1 MSAREDIDPKLAN
14 VAERKLRKR
23 RRVAPEPSAELL
35 AGKDKALK
43 RALSR
48 PLSPGVMFEPKAE
61 GRGFLITA
69 PHSDLELWELQVAD
83 AFGTR
88 SQSIMRTFLDQLK
101 ALVPKAWDEHAER
114 WKPHETELNAALA
127 MVADV
132 QPRNVRE
139 AALAAQMV
147 AVHWMQMRLS
157 AAALNRGGMV
167 MDRDAAL
174 ASKLAR
180 TFTMQLD
187 TLDRIRGKRRTAKQS
202 IKVTKESHQHVHYHD
217 HRGAGETGGQAH
229 DADARPTTQLAALP
243 GTEQS
248 GQVLRLPSRKGQA
261 GV

>member
-1 MSAREDIDPKLAN
+1 MSAREDIDPKLVN
-14 VAERKLRKR
+14 VAERKPRKR

-43 RALSR
+43 RARAR
-48 PLSPGVMFEPKAE
+48 PLSPGVMFEPKE
-61 GRGFLITA
+61 QGYLITA

-88 SQSIMRTFLDQLK
+88 SQSVMRTFLDQLK
-101 ALVPKAWDEHAER
+101 ALVPTAWDEQAER
-114 WKPHETELNAALA
+114 WKPHEMELNAALA

-167 MDRDAAL
+167 LDRDAAL
-174 ASKLAR
+174 AGKLAR

-187 TLDRIRGKRRTAKQS
+187 TLERIRGKRRTAKQS
-202 IKVTKESHQHVHYHD
+202 IKVTKETHQHVHYHD
-217 HRGAGETGGQAH
+217 HRGARETGGQAH
-229 DADARPTTQLAALP
+229 DADARATTQLAALP

>member
-1 MSAREDIDPKLAN
+1 MSAREDIDPKLVN
-14 VAERKLRKR
+14 VAEHKPRKR

-43 RALSR
+43 RARSR
-48 PLSPGVMFEPKAE
+48 PLSPGVMFEPKE
-61 GRGFLITA
+61 QGYLITS

-88 SQSIMRTFLDQLK
+88 SQSVMRTFLAQLK
-101 ALVPKAWDEHAER
+101 ALVPTAWDEHSER

-167 MDRDAAL
+167 LDRDAAL
-174 ASKLAR
+174 AGKLAR

-187 TLDRIRGKRRTAKQS
+187 TLERIRGKRRTAKQS

-217 HRGAGETGGQAH
+217 HRGGRETEGQSHERTAGIVDQRSAMRCQDEGGEVV
-229 DADARPTTQLAALP
+229 PLP
-243 GTEQS
+243 RRQRS
-248 GQVLRLPSRKGQA
+248 
-261 GV
+261 

>member
-1 MSAREDIDPKLAN
+1 MSAHEDIDPKLVN
-14 VAERKLRKR
+14 VAERKTRKR

-35 AGKDKALK
+35 AGKDRALK
-43 RALSR
+43 RARSR
-48 PLSPGVMFEPKAE
+48 PLSPGVMFEPRGKGE
-61 GRGFLITA
+61 GFLITS
-69 PHSDLELWELQVAD
+69 PHSDFELWELQVAD

-88 SQSIMRTFLDQLK
+88 SQSIMRTFLSQLK
-101 ALVPKAWDEHAER
+101 ALVPEGWDAQAER

-157 AAALNRGGMV
+157 AAALNRGGIV
-167 MDRDAAL
+167 MDKDAAL

-217 HRGAGETGGQAH
+217 HRGGKEKDGQSLGRPAGIVDQRPALRCQDEGGEVV
-229 DADARPTTQLAALP
+229 PLP
-243 GTEQS
+243 RRQRS
-248 GQVLRLPSRKGQA
+248 
-261 GV
+261 

>member
-1 MSAREDIDPKLAN
+1 MSAREDIDAKVVN
-14 VAERKLRKR
+14 VAERKPRKR
-23 RRVAPEPSAELL
+23 RRVAPEPSTQLL
-35 AGKDKALK
+35 AGKEKAHK

-48 PLSPGVMFEPKAE
+48 PLSPGVMFEPKDQ
-61 GRGFLITA
+61 GYLITS
-69 PHSDLELWELQVAD
+69 PHSDLELWELQIAD

-88 SQSIMRTFLDQLK
+88 SQSVMRTFLDQLQ
-101 ALVPKAWDEHAER
+101 ALVPTAWDEDAKR

-167 MDRDAAL
+167 MDKDAAL

-187 TLDRIRGKRRTAKQS
+187 TLERIRGKRRTAKQV
-202 IKVTKESHQHVHYHD
+202 IKVTRENHVHYHD
-217 HRGAGETGGQAH
+217 HRGGRETS
-229 DADARPTTQLAALP
+229 
-243 GTEQS
+243 EQS
-248 GQVLRLPSRKGQA
+248 LGPTARTIDHSPPMRCQDEGGEVVPLPRRQRS
-261 GV
+261 

>member
-1 MSAREDIDPKLAN
+1 MSAPEDIDPKAVN
-14 VAERKLRKR
+14 VAERKQRRKR
-23 RRVAPEPSAELL
+23 RAAPKPSPQLL
-35 AGKDKALK
+35 AGKERALK
-43 RALSR
+43 RAKAR
-48 PLSPGVMFEPKAE
+48 PLTPGVMLEPQAQ
-61 GRGFLITA
+61 GYQVTA

-88 SQSIMRTFLDQLK
+88 SQSVMQTFLDQLRV
-101 ALVPKAWDEHAER
+101 LVPLAWDKDAEQ
-114 WKPHETELNAALA
+114 WKPNETELNAALA

-157 AAALNRGGMV
+157 AAALNNGHMV
-167 MDRDAAL
+167 LDRDAAL

-187 TLDRIRGKRRTAKQS
+187 SLARIRGRRQTARQS
-202 IKVTKESHQHVHYHD
+202 IKVRKELHQHVHYHD
-217 HRGAGETGGQAH
+217 YRGAGKTGEQAH
-229 DADARPTTQLAALP
+229 DADARPTAQCSALP
-243 GTEQS
+243 SSEPG
-248 GQVLRLPSRKGQA
+248 GQILRLPSRKRQA

>member
-1 MSAREDIDPKLAN
+1 MSAREDIDPAAVDLIEQKP
-14 VAERKLRKR
+14 R
-23 RRVAPEPSAELL
+23 RRRRKVPAPPALL
-35 AGKDKALK
+35 AAGKEKAIK
-43 RALSR
+43 RAQSR
-48 PLSPGVMFEPKAE
+48 PLSPGVMFEPNGE
-61 GRGFLITA
+61 GYAVTA
-69 PHSDLELWELQVAD
+69 PHSDLELWELQIGD

-88 SQSIMRTFLDQLK
+88 SMSVMRTFLGQLK
-101 ALVPKAWDEHAER
+101 ALVPKAWDDTAGR

-147 AVHWMQMRLS
+147 AVHWMQIRLS
-157 AAALNRGGMV
+157 AAALNNGGMV

-202 IKVTKESHQHVHYHD
+202 IKVTKEIHYHAHKHVHG
-217 HRGAGETGGQAH
+217 GAGEASGQAH
-229 DADARPTTQLAALP
+229 DTNAGPTAERTALP
-243 GTEQS
+243 SPKQS
-248 GQVLRLPSRKGQA
+248 GEVVPLPRRQR
-261 GV
+261 

>member
-1 MSAREDIDPKLAN
+1 MSAREDIDPKAVN
-14 VAERKLRKR
+14 VAERKPRKR
-23 RRVAPEPSAELL
+23 RRVAPAPSAELL
-35 AGKDKALK
+35 AGKGKALK
-43 RALSR
+43 RARSR
-48 PLSPGVMFEPKAE
+48 PLSPGVMFEPKE
-61 GRGFLITA
+61 QGYLITA

-88 SQSIMRTFLDQLK
+88 SQSVMRTFLAQLE
-101 ALVPKAWDEHAER
+101 ALVPTAWDEHSER

-167 MDRDAAL
+167 LDRDAAL
-174 ASKLAR
+174 AGKLAR

-187 TLDRIRGKRRTAKQS
+187 TLERIRGKRRTAKQS
-202 IKVTKESHQHVHYHD
+202 IKVTKETHQHVHYHD